1 MMEGFWGMGSTVASH
16 GVTHQLGV
24 GGGGRSSGDDDHER
38 DLLRNDALGQRI
50 EENLGRILDETVELV
65 RQNRHEVLALA
76 HALEKH
82 KTLAGE
88 DVVAVIE
95 GTVGPLVDGR
105 VYHDPSAREV
115 LERYH
120 EMATK
125 AHRDH
130 APVEAGLPELTNGHR
145 PVPSA

>member
-1 MMEGFWGMGSTVASH
+1 MASH

-24 GGGGRSSGDDDHER
+24 GGRRPADRRRRARARTAAERGSRSSASR
-38 DLLRNDALGQRI
+38 RTW
-50 EENLGRILDETVELV
+50 RILDETVELV
-65 RQNRHEVLALA
+65 RENRHEILAVA
-76 HALEKH
+76 HALETH

-95 GTVGPLVDGR
+95 GTEGPLVDGR
-105 VYHDPSAREV
+105 VYHDASAQEV

-120 EMATK
+120 EMAMT

-130 APVEAGLPELTNGHR
+130 APVDTGLPELTNGHR
-145 PVPSA
+145 PVVRPG